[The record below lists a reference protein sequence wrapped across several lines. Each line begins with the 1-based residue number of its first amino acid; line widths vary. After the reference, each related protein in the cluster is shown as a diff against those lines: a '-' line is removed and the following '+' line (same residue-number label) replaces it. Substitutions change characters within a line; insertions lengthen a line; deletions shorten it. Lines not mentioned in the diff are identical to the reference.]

1 LEITL
6 QKTAN
11 NFDVRSEV
19 IFNGSFCG
27 SKSVVVEPQQEVGHL
42 HLLCSGSL
50 TIESNEGH
58 RMCIDEPAL
67 ILLPRGIGHSV
78 NSARDSHTKLLC
90 TAFRFQN
97 FERQL
102 VDSLPRVIVFKAHSP
117 ELKGLASLLFNEID
131 QLGVGQ
137 QSVVNKIC
145 DVLLIKV
152 IRLLIDNGHLFQ
164 GMLAGLSH
172 PKLSRTIAQLQNSP
186 ESNWSLEE
194 MASQA
199 GMSRSTFAQV
209 FLNTVG
215 QTPNDFL
222 TDLRVNLAKELLE
235 QDKSVS
241 LVANSVGYEHGSAL
255 ARVFRKKTGFSPK
268 QWQSKL
274 HNAG

>member
-1 LEITL
+1 L
-6 QKTAN
+6 QKAAK
-11 NFDVRSEV
+11 NFDIRSEV

-27 SKSVVVEPQQEVGHL
+27 SKPLIVEPQQEIGYL

-50 TIESNEGH
+50 TIVSNEGH

-67 ILLPRGIGHSV
+67 VILPRGISHSV
-78 NSARDSHTKLLC
+78 NSAHDSHTKILC

-97 FERQL
+97 IEPQL
-102 VDSLPRVIVFKAHSP
+102 VDSLPRIVVLKAHSK
-117 ELKGLASLLFNEID
+117 ELKGFASLLFNEID
-131 QLGVGQ
+131 LLGLGQ

-152 IRLLIDNGHLFQ
+152 IRLLIGNGHLFQ

-172 PKLSRTIAQLQNSP
+172 PKLSLTIAQLQSSP
-186 ESNWSLEE
+186 ESNWTLEE

-222 TDLRVNLAKELLE
+222 TDLRVSLAKELLE

-255 ARVFRKKTGFSPK
+255 ARVFRKKTGLSPK

-274 HNAG
+274 HNVN

>member
-1 LEITL
+1 LERAL
-6 QKTAN
+6 QKTVN
-11 NFDVRSEV
+11 NFDIRSEV

-27 SKSVVVEPQQEVGHL
+27 SKSVTVEWQQEIGHL
-42 HLLCSGSL
+42 HLLCSGNL

-67 ILLPRGIGHSV
+67 ILLPRSIGHSV
-78 NSARDSHTKLLC
+78 NSAHDSHAKILC
-90 TAFRFQN
+90 TAFRFLN
-97 FERQL
+97 IEREL
-102 VDSLPRVIVFKAHSP
+102 VDSLPKIIVFKAHSK
-117 ELKGLASLLFNEID
+117 ELEGFASLLFNEID
-131 QLGVGQ
+131 HLGLGQ

-152 IRLLIDNGHLFQ
+152 IRLLVGNGHLFQ

-172 PKLSRTIAQLQNSP
+172 PKLSRTIAQLQSSP

-222 TDLRVNLAKELLE
+222 TDLRVNLAKELLG

-255 ARVFRKKTGFSPK
+255 ARVFRKKTGLSPK

-274 HNAG
+274 HNGG